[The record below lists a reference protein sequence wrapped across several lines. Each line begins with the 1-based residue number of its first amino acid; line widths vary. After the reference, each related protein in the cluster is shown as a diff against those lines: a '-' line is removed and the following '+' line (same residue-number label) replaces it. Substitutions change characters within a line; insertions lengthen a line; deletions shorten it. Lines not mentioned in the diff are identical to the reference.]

1 MQNRQEETMS
11 AYFVVALYIFS
22 HVEDPAAARHA
33 LAQLACHERICGT
46 LLVAPEGFNG
56 TLAATSR
63 ASLERLA
70 RAVATWAGVGDAFDA
85 DANGAAA
92 LAGRSPADRR
102 LELKGSSAEVKP
114 FQRLKVKLK
123 PEIVTLR
130 QPHVD
135 PRAHVG
141 TYVEPADWNALISDP
156 DVVVVDT
163 RNRYEV
169 EIGTFPGALNPDTLE
184 FKEFPA
190 WVADHRSELEGKT
203 IATFCTGG
211 IRCEKATAYL
221 QAEGFADVRHLKGG
235 ILRYLEEAPAEQS
248 TWDGACFVLDDRVAL
263 GVGLVETGHKV
274 CRRCQRAYM
283 GEGCIRCD
291 GVG

>member
-1 MQNRQEETMS
+1 MY
-11 AYFVVALYIFS
+11 AYSVVALYVFA
-22 HVEDPAAARHA
+22 HVENPAAAKHA

-56 TLAATSR
+56 TLAATSS
-63 ASLERLA
+63 ASLERLV
-70 RAVATWAGVGDAFDA
+70 RAVATWAGVRDEVGAGAGGMDA
-85 DANGAAA
+85 DDSGGSA
-92 LAGRSPADRR
+92 ADRR
-102 LELKGSSAEVKP
+102 LELKWSTAEVKP

-130 QPHVD
+130 QPQVD
-135 PRAHVG
+135 PRSHVG
-141 TYVEPADWNALISDP
+141 TYVEPGDWNTLISDP
-156 DVVVVDT
+156 NVVVVDT

-190 WVADHRSELEGKT
+190 WVAEHRDELEGKT

-235 ILRYLEEAPAEQS
+235 ILRYLEEVPVTE
-248 TWDGACFVLDDRVAL
+248 TRWDGACFVFDERVAL
-263 GVGLVETGHKV
+263 GVGLKETGHKV
-274 CRRCQRAYM
+274 CRRCQRAYL
-283 GEGCIRCD
+283 GDECPRCD